1 MRVRLWLVLMDD
13 LSKDKAED
21 VRRIEK

>member
-13 LSKDKAED
+13 LSKDKAEG